1 MHLWAEQPPVRFVE
15 EGPSTLLPWYQC
27 VPVHLIETLDFLV
40 RCHDM
45 LDLLVAVGKAPV
57 GGG

>member
-1 MHLWAEQPPVRFVE
+1 M
-15 EGPSTLLPWYQC
+15 LPWYQC